1 MVGRSSSG
9 EPCGSTDCF
18 VLAAVRWL
26 TFAASPMARVDI
38 VGFAFA
44 FSSALC
50 HAGTPAPH
58 NCRPHRRRSTSIPLF
73 HGLKWAQDAVRRTR
87 SEDFSLAAFLA
98 LALSSN
104 HASAKAVP
112 I

>member
-44 FSSALC
+44 FSSDLC
-50 HAGTPAPH
+50 HAGAPQLQAASTPEHIYPVV
-58 NCRPHRRRSTSIPLF
+58 S
-73 HGLKWAQDAVRRTR
+73 
-87 SEDFSLAAFLA
+87 
-98 LALSSN
+98 
-104 HASAKAVP
+104 
-112 I
+112 